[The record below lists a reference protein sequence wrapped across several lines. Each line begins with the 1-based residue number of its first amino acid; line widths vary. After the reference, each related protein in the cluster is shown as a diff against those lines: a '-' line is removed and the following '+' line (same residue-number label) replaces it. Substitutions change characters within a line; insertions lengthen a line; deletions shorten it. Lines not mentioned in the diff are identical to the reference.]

1 MGAGWPGNFPPNGT
15 AHTPGG
21 AQATWPVGTVAA
33 TRLVL
38 RPLANPLSLG
48 YLGLAFATLVLSGT
62 QLHLVLADQSPLR
75 VLAVLVFTVPV
86 QFISSGETW
95 PTKLLDHAANEA
107 GARRQL

>member
-1 MGAGWPGNFPPNGT
+1 M
-15 AHTPGG
+15 
-21 AQATWPVGTVAA
+21 GTVAA

-38 RPLANPLSLG
+38 RPLANPLSPG